1 MKMKKAIL
9 SCLMLLAGLTAS
21 AQEQKG
27 TTEYVFEPH
36 WYVNIQPLGI
46 QYTLGEVDF
55 GDLLSYNVQA
65 AVGYEFNKVIGA
77 RLAINA
83 WQSKAGLK
91 FYPNIDVPTDFRND
105 LKGDY
110 KWKWNYIAPTVD
122 VTFNISNLISGVNP
136 KRVFTFG
143 AFAGI
148 GANIAWGNSEAAD
161 VNAKLK
167 PALGYNV
174 YNITPNADDPT
185 LAGNITSQPV
195 AGQDPLAYLWDGT
208 KTRLVLQA
216 GLTGD
221 IKINDK
227 FAVTL
232 EVSANTL
239 NDKYNSKKAKNWD
252 WYFNALA
259 GLKVNFGPTYS
270 TKFIPAPE
278 PEIRYVEKIVEKIVE
293 VPAPAPAAAE
303 PLRRDIFFLINKAV
317 IRDSEASKVNDI
329 VAYLNEN
336 KDAKVQVTGYAD
348 AGTGNDKIND
358 RLAAQRADAV
368 VKALKDAGIAADR
381 ISFDSKGARVQPFA
395 DNDSNRV
402 SICIA
407 E

>member
-1 MKMKKAIL
+1 M
-9 SCLMLLAGLTAS
+9 T
-21 AQEQKG
+21 
-27 TTEYVFEPH
+27 
-36 WYVNIQPLGI
+36 
-46 QYTLGEVDF
+46 
-55 GDLLSYNVQA
+55 
-65 AVGYEFNKVIGA
+65 
-77 RLAINA
+77 IN
-83 WQSKAGLK
+83 L
-91 FYPNIDVPTDFRND
+91 
-105 LKGDY
+105 
-110 KWKWNYIAPTVD
+110 
-122 VTFNISNLISGVNP
+122 SNLVDGVIP
-136 KRVFTFG
+136 KRVFTVG
-143 AFAGI
+143 AFAGL
-148 GANIAWGNSEAAD
+148 GANIGWGNSQAAD
-161 VNAKLK
+161 VNTELMQNYYTYTGYDDATKQLK
-167 PALGYNV
+167 PGEMLDAE
-174 YNITPNADDPT
+174 
-185 LAGNITSQPV
+185 Q
-195 AGQDPLAYLWDGT
+195 PLAYLWDGT
-208 KTRLVLQA
+208 KTRFLLQA

-239 NDKYNSKKAKNWD
+239 SDKYNSKRAKNWD

-259 GLKVNFGPTYS
+259 GLKINFGPTYS

-278 PEIRYVEKIVEKIVE
+278 PEIRYVDKIVEKIVE

-317 IRDSEASKVNDI
+317 IRDTEASKVNDI

-381 ISFDSKGARVQPFA
+381 ITFDSKGARVQPFA

>member
-9 SCLMLLAGLTAS
+9 SCLMLLAGLSAS

-36 WYVNIQPLGI
+36 WYVNIQPLGV
-46 QYTLGEVDF
+46 QYTLGEISM
-55 GDLLSYNVQA
+55 GDLMSYNVQA
-65 AVGYEFNKVIGA
+65 AVGREFNKVIGGRFA
-77 RLAINA
+77 LNA
-83 WQSKAGLK
+83 WQSKAGSSI
-91 FYPNIDVPTDFRND
+91 NGV
-105 LKGDY
+105 DY

-122 VTFNISNLISGVNP
+122 ITFNLSNLISGVNP
-136 KRVFTFG
+136 KRVFSVG

-148 GANIAWGNSEAAD
+148 GANIAWGNNQAQD
-161 VNAKLK
+161 VNNTLK
-167 PALGYNV
+167 GALGYTYNV
-174 YNITPNADDPT
+174 YAPNATDPT
-185 LAGNITSQPV
+185 LAGTPTIVYV

-259 GLKVNFGPTYS
+259 GLKINFGPTYS

-278 PEIRYVEKIVEKIVE
+278 PEIRYVEKIVEKVVE
-293 VPAPAPAAAE
+293 VPAAPVAVE
-303 PLRRDIFFLINKAV
+303 PIRRDIFFLINKAV
-317 IRDSEASKVNDI
+317 IRDTEASKVNDI

-381 ISFDSKGARVQPFA
+381 ITFDSKGARVQPFA

-402 SICIA
+402 SIVIA

>member
-9 SCLMLLAGLTAS
+9 SCLMLLAGLSAS

-36 WYVNIQPLGI
+36 WYVNIQPLGV
-46 QYTLGEVDF
+46 QYTLGELSM
-55 GDLLSYNVQA
+55 GDLMSYNVQA
-65 AVGYEFNKVIGA
+65 AVGREFNKVIGGRFA
-77 RLAINA
+77 LNA
-83 WQSKAGLK
+83 WQSKAGSK
-91 FYPNIDVPTDFRND
+91 VNGV
-105 LKGDY
+105 DY

-122 VTFNISNLISGVNP
+122 VTFNLSNLISGVNP
-136 KRVFTFG
+136 NRVFTVG
-143 AFAGI
+143 AFAGLGMNI
-148 GANIAWGNSEAAD
+148 GWGNDEAKNVDATLRD
-161 VNAKLK
+161 LTTAKWMVGEIENK
-167 PALGYNV
+167 DASYQ
-174 YNITPNADDPT
+174 
-185 LAGNITSQPV
+185 AGL
-195 AGQDPLAYLWDGT
+195 DYLWDGT
-208 KTRLVLQA
+208 KARFLLQA

-239 NDKYNSKKAKNWD
+239 SDKYNSKKAKNWD

-259 GLKVNFGPTYS
+259 GLKINLGPTYS

-293 VPAPAPAAAE
+293 VPAAPAETAAE

-317 IRDSEASKVNDI
+317 IRASEASKINDI
-329 VAYLNEN
+329 VTYLNEN

-348 AGTGNDKIND
+348 AGTGNDKVND
-358 RLAAQRADAV
+358 RIAAKRADSV
-368 VKALKDAGIAADR
+368 VAALKKAGISADR
-381 ISFDSKGARVQPFA
+381 ITFDSKGARVQPFA

>member
-1 MKMKKAIL
+1 MKMKKTIL

-36 WYVNIQPLGI
+36 WYVNIQPLGV

-65 AVGYEFNKVIGA
+65 AVGREFNKVIGGRFA
-77 RLAINA
+77 LNA
-83 WQSKAGLK
+83 WQSKAGSK
-91 FYPNIDVPTDFRND
+91 VS
-105 LKGDY
+105 GVDY

-122 VTFNISNLISGVNP
+122 ITFNLSNLISGVNP
-136 KRVFTFG
+136 NRVFTVG
-143 AFAGI
+143 AFAGLGMNI
-148 GANIAWGNSEAAD
+148 GWGNDEAKNVDATLRD
-161 VNAKLK
+161 LTTAKWMVGEIENK
-167 PALGYNV
+167 DASYQ
-174 YNITPNADDPT
+174 
-185 LAGNITSQPV
+185 AGL
-195 AGQDPLAYLWDGT
+195 DYLWDGT
-208 KTRLVLQA
+208 KARFLLQA

-239 NDKYNSKKAKNWD
+239 SDKYNSKKAKNWD

-259 GLKVNFGPTYS
+259 GLKINLGPTYS

-293 VPAPAPAAAE
+293 VPAAPAETAAE
-303 PLRRDIFFLINKAV
+303 PLRRDIFFLINKSN
-317 IRDSEASKVNDI
+317 IRTSEASKVDDI

-348 AGTGNDKIND
+348 AGTGNDRIND
-358 RLAAQRADAV
+358 RLAAKRADAV
-368 VKALKDAGIAADR
+368 VAALKKAGISADR

>member
-1 MKMKKAIL
+1 MKMKKTIL

-36 WYVNIQPLGI
+36 WYVNIQPLGV
-46 QYTLGEVDF
+46 QYTLGEINM
-55 GDLLSYNVQA
+55 GDLMSYNVQA
-65 AVGYEFNKVIGA
+65 AVGREFNKVIGGRFA
-77 RLAINA
+77 LNA
-83 WQSKAGLK
+83 WQSKAGSK
-91 FYPNIDVPTDFRND
+91 ISGV
-105 LKGDY
+105 DY

-122 VTFNISNLISGVNP
+122 ITFNLSNLISGVNP
-136 KRVFTFG
+136 NRVFTVG
-143 AFAGI
+143 AFAGLGMNI
-148 GANIAWGNSEAAD
+148 GWGNSEAAD
-161 VNAKLK
+161 VDAILRQTTT
-167 PALGYNV
+167 ARWQ
-174 YNITPNADDPT
+174 DDDGQIKT
-185 LAGNITSQPV
+185 DNSYEAGL
-195 AGQDPLAYLWDGT
+195 DYLWDGT
-208 KTRLVLQA
+208 KARFLLQA

-221 IKINDK
+221 FKVSDK
-227 FAVTL
+227 VSIGL

-239 NDKYNSKKAKNWD
+239 SDKYNSKKAKNWD

-259 GLKVNFGPTYS
+259 GVKIALGPTYS

-278 PEIRYVEKIVEKIVE
+278 PEIRYVDKIVEKVVE

-303 PLRRDIFFLINKAV
+303 PLRRDIFFLINKAD
-317 IRDSEASKVNDI
+317 IRTSEASKVDDI

-348 AGTGNDKIND
+348 AGTGNDRIND
-358 RLAAQRADAV
+358 RLAAKRADAV
-368 VKALKDAGIAADR
+368 VAALKKAGISADR

>member
-9 SCLMLLAGLTAS
+9 SCLMLLAGLSAS

-36 WYVNIQPLGI
+36 WYVNIQPLGV
-46 QYTLGEVDF
+46 QYTLGELSM
-55 GDLLSYNVQA
+55 GDLMSYNVQA
-65 AVGYEFNKVIGA
+65 AVGREFNKVIGGRFA
-77 RLAINA
+77 LNA
-83 WQSKAGLK
+83 WQSKAGSK
-91 FYPNIDVPTDFRND
+91 ISGV
-105 LKGDY
+105 DY

-122 VTFNISNLISGVNP
+122 ITFNLSNLISGVNP
-136 KRVFTFG
+136 NRVFTVG
-143 AFAGI
+143 AFAGL
-148 GANIAWGNSEAAD
+148 GMNIAWGNSEAQD
-161 VNAKLK
+161 VNNTLK
-167 PALGYNV
+167 PC
-174 YNITPNADDPT
+174 IQDDPLT
-185 LAGNITSQPV
+185 KDALDYI
-195 AGQDPLAYLWDGT
+195 WDGT
-208 KTRLVLQA
+208 KARFLLQA

-239 NDKYNSKKAKNWD
+239 SDKYNSKKAKNWD

-259 GLKVNFGPTYS
+259 GLKINLGPTYS

-293 VPAPAPAAAE
+293 VPAAPAETAAE

-317 IRDSEASKVNDI
+317 IRDSEASKINDI
-329 VAYLNEN
+329 VTYLNEN

-348 AGTGNDKIND
+348 AGTGNDRIND
-358 RLAAQRADAV
+358 RLAAKRADAV
-368 VKALKDAGIAADR
+368 VAALKKAGISADR

>member
-1 MKMKKAIL
+1 MKMKKTIL

-36 WYVNIQPLGI
+36 WYVNIQPLGV
-46 QYTLGEVDF
+46 QYTLGEISM
-55 GDLLSYNVQA
+55 GDLMSYNVQA
-65 AVGYEFNKVIGA
+65 AVGREFNKVIGGRFA
-77 RLAINA
+77 LNA
-83 WQSKAGLK
+83 WQSKAGSK
-91 FYPNIDVPTDFRND
+91 VS
-105 LKGDY
+105 GVEY

-122 VTFNISNLISGVNP
+122 ITFNLSNLISGVNP
-136 KRVFTFG
+136 NRVFTVG
-143 AFAGI
+143 AFAGLGMNI
-148 GANIAWGNSEAAD
+148 GWGNSEAAD
-161 VNAKLK
+161 VDAILRQTTT
-167 PALGYNV
+167 ARWQ
-174 YNITPNADDPT
+174 DDDGQIKT
-185 LAGNITSQPV
+185 DNSYEAGL
-195 AGQDPLAYLWDGT
+195 DYLWDGT
-208 KTRLVLQA
+208 KARFLLQA

-239 NDKYNSKKAKNWD
+239 SDKYNSKKAKNWD

-259 GLKVNFGPTYS
+259 GLKINLGPTYS

-278 PEIRYVEKIVEKIVE
+278 PEIRYVEKIVEKVVE
-293 VPAPAPAAAE
+293 VPAAPAETAAE
-303 PLRRDIFFLINKAV
+303 PLRRDIFFLINKSN
-317 IRDSEASKVNDI
+317 IRTSEASKVDDI

-348 AGTGNDKIND
+348 AGTGNDRIND
-358 RLAAQRADAV
+358 RLAAKRADAV
-368 VKALKDAGIAADR
+368 VAALKKAGISADR
-381 ISFDSKGARVQPFA
+381 ITFDSKGARVQPFA

>member
-1 MKMKKAIL
+1 MKMKKTIL

-36 WYVNIQPLGI
+36 WYVNIQPLGV

-65 AVGYEFNKVIGA
+65 AVGREFNKVIGGRFA
-77 RLAINA
+77 LNA
-83 WQSKAGLK
+83 WQSKAGSSI
-91 FYPNIDVPTDFRND
+91 NGV
-105 LKGDY
+105 DY

-122 VTFNISNLISGVNP
+122 ITFNLSNLISGVNP
-136 KRVFTFG
+136 NRVFTVG
-143 AFAGI
+143 AFAGLGMNI
-148 GANIAWGNSEAAD
+148 GWGNDQAAD
-161 VNAKLK
+161 VDATLRQLTT
-167 PALGYNV
+167 ASWVDADG
-174 YNITPNADDPT
+174 TPRTDNSYQ
-185 LAGNITSQPV
+185 AG
-195 AGQDPLAYLWDGT
+195 LEYLWDGT
-208 KTRLVLQA
+208 KARFLLQA

-239 NDKYNSKKAKNWD
+239 SDKYNSKRAKNWD

-259 GLKVNFGPTYS
+259 GLKINFGPTYS

-278 PEIRYVEKIVEKIVE
+278 PEIRYVDKIVEKIVE

-317 IRDSEASKVNDI
+317 IRDTEASKVKDI

-381 ISFDSKGARVQPFA
+381 ITFDSKGARVQPFA

>member
-9 SCLMLLAGLTAS
+9 SCLMLLAGLSAS
-21 AQEQKG
+21 AQEEQKG

-46 QYTLGEVDF
+46 QYTLGEIDF

-65 AVGYEFNKVIGA
+65 AVGREFNKVIGA

-83 WQSKAGLK
+83 WQSKAGQK
-91 FYPNIDVPTDFRND
+91 FYPAVNELAAI
-105 LKGDY
+105 KGDY

-136 KRVFTFG
+136 NRVFTFG

-148 GANIAWGNSEAAD
+148 GANIAWGNGEAAD
-161 VNAKLK
+161 VDQVLRNATT
-167 PALGYNV
+167 AY
-174 YNITPNADDPT
+174 YTNASGTLIRDDSYQ
-185 LAGNITSQPV
+185 AG
-195 AGQDPLAYLWDGT
+195 LEYLWDGT
-208 KTRLVLQA
+208 KTRFVLQA

-221 IKINDK
+221 IKLNDQ
-227 FAVTL
+227 FAITL
-232 EVSANTL
+232 EVGANTL
-239 NDKYNSKKAKNWD
+239 SDHYNSKKAKNWD

-259 GLKVNFGPTYS
+259 GLKINLGPTYS

-293 VPAPAPAAAE
+293 VPAAPVETAAE
-303 PLRRDIFFLINKAV
+303 PLRRDIFFLINKSN
-317 IRDSEASKVNDI
+317 IRDTEASKVADI

-348 AGTGNDKIND
+348 AGTGNDRIND
-358 RLAAQRADAV
+358 RLAAKRADAV
-368 VKALKDAGIAADR
+368 VAALKKAGISADR

>member
-9 SCLMLLAGLTAS
+9 SCLMLVAGLTAS

-36 WYVNIQPLGI
+36 WYVNIQPLGV
-46 QYTLGEVDF
+46 QYTLGEIGM
-55 GDLLSYNVQA
+55 GDLMSYNVQA
-65 AVGYEFNKVIGA
+65 AVGREFNKVIGA

-83 WQSKAGLK
+83 WQSKAGSRVLG
-91 FYPNIDVPTDFRND
+91 T
-105 LKGDY
+105 DY

-122 VTFNISNLISGVNP
+122 ITFNISNLISGVNP

-148 GANIAWGNSEAAD
+148 GANIAWGNSEAQD
-161 VNAKLK
+161 VNKELT
-167 PALGYNV
+167 ALTSYTYDV
-174 YNITPNADDPT
+174 YTPNTVDPVEEGT
-185 LAGNITSQPV
+185 PTIVYAQGED
-195 AGQDPLAYLWDGT
+195 ALAYLWDGT
-208 KTRLVLQA
+208 KTRLLLQA

-221 IKINDK
+221 FKVSDK
-227 FAVTL
+227 VSIGL

-239 NDKYNSKKAKNWD
+239 SDKYNSKKAKNWD

-259 GLKVNFGPTYS
+259 GVKIALGPTYS

-278 PEIRYVEKIVEKIVE
+278 PEIRYVEKIVEKVVE

-303 PLRRDIFFLINKAV
+303 PLRRDIFFLINKAD
-317 IRDSEASKVNDI
+317 IRASEAQKITDI
-329 VAYLNEN
+329 VTYLNDN
-336 KDAKVQVTGYAD
+336 KDAKVQITGYAD

-358 RLAAQRADAV
+358 RIAAKRADSV
-368 VKALKDAGIAADR
+368 VAALKKAGIAADR

-402 SICIA
+402 SIVIA

>member
-9 SCLMLLAGLTAS
+9 SCLMLVAGLSAS

-36 WYVNIQPLGI
+36 WYVNIQPLGV

-65 AVGYEFNKVIGA
+65 AVGYEFNKVVGA

-83 WQSKAGLK
+83 WQSKAGSHL
-91 FYPNIDVPTDFRND
+91 TLRNGG
-105 LKGDY
+105 LITTNDY

-136 KRVFTFG
+136 NRFFTFG
-143 AFAGI
+143 AFAGL
-148 GANIAWGNSEAAD
+148 GANIAWGNGEAATA
-161 VNAKLK
+161 NAQILAASGYTQGD
-167 PALGYNV
+167 ALE
-174 YNITPNADDPT
+174 
-185 LAGNITSQPV
+185 
-195 AGQDPLAYLWDGT
+195 YLWDGT

-221 IKINDK
+221 FKINDK
-227 FAVTL
+227 LAVTL

-259 GLKVNFGPTYS
+259 GLKINFGPTYS

-278 PEIRYVEKIVEKIVE
+278 PEIRYVEKIVEKVVE
-293 VPAPAPAAAE
+293 VPAAPAETAAE
-303 PLRRDIFFLINKAV
+303 PLRRDIFFLINKTD
-317 IRDSEASKVNDI
+317 IRTSEASKVSDI
-329 VAYLNEN
+329 VTYLNEN

-358 RLAAQRADAV
+358 RLAAKRAEAV
-368 VKALKDAGIAADR
+368 VAALKKAGISADR

>member
-9 SCLMLLAGLTAS
+9 SCLMLVAGLTAS

-36 WYVNIQPLGI
+36 WYVNIQPVGV
-46 QYTLGEVDF
+46 QYTLGEIDF

-65 AVGYEFNKVIGA
+65 TVGREFNKVIGA
-77 RLAINA
+77 RLAVNA
-83 WQSKAGLK
+83 WQSKAGSRI
-91 FYPNIDVPTDFRND
+91 FGT
-105 LKGDY
+105 DY

-122 VTFNISNLISGVNP
+122 ITFNISNLISGVNP
-136 KRVFTFG
+136 NRVFNFG

-148 GANIAWGNSEAAD
+148 GANIAWGNDQAQD
-161 VNAKLK
+161 VNKELT
-167 PALGYNV
+167 ALTSYTYDV
-174 YNITPNADDPT
+174 YAPNGENEGTPT
-185 LAGNITSQPV
+185 IVYV
-195 AGQDPLAYLWDGT
+195 AGEDGLAYLWDGT
-208 KTRLVLQA
+208 KTRLLLQA

-259 GLKVNFGPTYS
+259 GLKINLGPTYS

-278 PEIRYVEKIVEKIVE
+278 PEIRYVEKIVEKVVE
-293 VPAPAPAAAE
+293 VPAAAPAETAAE
-303 PLRRDIFFLINKAV
+303 PLRRDIFFLINKAD
-317 IRDSEASKVNDI
+317 IRTSEAQKVTDI
-329 VAYLNEN
+329 VTYLNEN

-358 RLAAQRADAV
+358 RIAAKRADAV
-368 VKALKDAGIAADR
+368 VAALKKAGIAADR

-402 SICIA
+402 SIVIA

>member
-9 SCLMLLAGLTAS
+9 SCLMLVAGLTAS

-36 WYVNIQPLGI
+36 WYVNIQPVGV
-46 QYTLGEVDF
+46 QYTLGEIDF

-65 AVGYEFNKVIGA
+65 TVGREFNKVIGA
-77 RLAINA
+77 RLAVNA
-83 WQSKAGLK
+83 WQSKAGSRIVG
-91 FYPNIDVPTDFRND
+91 Y
-105 LKGDY
+105 DY

-122 VTFNISNLISGVNP
+122 ITFNISNLISGVNP
-136 KRVFTFG
+136 NRVFTFG

-148 GANIAWGNSEAAD
+148 GANIAWGNDQAQEVNQELRTLTSYTYD
-161 VNAKLK
+161 VYAPNGENEGT
-167 PALGYNV
+167 PTIV
-174 YNITPNADDPT
+174 Y
-185 LAGNITSQPV
+185 V
-195 AGQDPLAYLWDGT
+195 AGEDGLAYLWDGT
-208 KTRLVLQA
+208 KTRLLLQA

-239 NDKYNSKKAKNWD
+239 SDKYYSKKAKNWD

-259 GLKVNFGPTYS
+259 GLKINLGPTYS

-278 PEIRYVEKIVEKIVE
+278 PEIRYVEKIVEKVVE
-293 VPAPAPAAAE
+293 VPAPAPEPAAE
-303 PLRRDIFFLINKAV
+303 PLRRDIFFLINKAD
-317 IRDSEASKVNDI
+317 IRTSEAQKVNDI

-358 RLAAQRADAV
+358 RLSAKRADAV

-395 DNDSNRV
+395 DNYSNRV

>member
-9 SCLMLLAGLTAS
+9 SCLMLVAGLSAS

-36 WYVNIQPLGI
+36 WYVNIQPLGV

-65 AVGYEFNKVIGA
+65 AVGYEFNKVVGA

-83 WQSKAGLK
+83 WQSKAGSHL
-91 FYPNIDVPTDFRND
+91 TLRNGG
-105 LKGDY
+105 LITTNDY

-136 KRVFTFG
+136 NRFFTFG
-143 AFAGI
+143 AFAGL
-148 GANIAWGNSEAAD
+148 GANIAWGNGEAATA
-161 VNAKLK
+161 NAQILAASGYTQGD
-167 PALGYNV
+167 ALE
-174 YNITPNADDPT
+174 
-185 LAGNITSQPV
+185 
-195 AGQDPLAYLWDGT
+195 YLWDGT
-208 KTRLVLQA
+208 KTRFVLQA

-221 IKINDK
+221 FKINDK
-227 FAVTL
+227 LAVTL

-259 GLKVNFGPTYS
+259 GLKINFGPTYS

-278 PEIRYVEKIVEKIVE
+278 PEIRYVEKIVEKVVE
-293 VPAPAPAAAE
+293 VPAAPAETAAE
-303 PLRRDIFFLINKAV
+303 PLRRDIFFLINKSN
-317 IRDSEASKVNDI
+317 IRTSEASKVDDI

-348 AGTGNDKIND
+348 AGTGNDKVND
-358 RLAAQRADAV
+358 RIAAKRADSV
-368 VKALKDAGIAADR
+368 VAALKKAGISADR

>member
-9 SCLMLLAGLTAS
+9 SCLMLLAGLSAS

-46 QYTLGEVDF
+46 QYTLGEISM

-65 AVGYEFNKVIGA
+65 AVGREFNKVIGGRFA
-77 RLAINA
+77 LNA
-83 WQSKAGLK
+83 WQSKAGSS
-91 FYPNIDVPTDFRND
+91 ISGV
-105 LKGDY
+105 DY

-122 VTFNISNLISGVNP
+122 ITFNLSNLISGVNP
-136 KRVFTFG
+136 KRVFSVG

-161 VNAKLK
+161 VNRTLK
-167 PALGYNV
+167 PALGYTYNV
-174 YNITPNADDPT
+174 YAPNADPT
-185 LAGNITSQPV
+185 LAGTPTIV
-195 AGQDPLAYLWDGT
+195 RVEGEDPLAYLWDGT

-227 FAVTL
+227 LAVTL

-259 GLKVNFGPTYS
+259 GLKINFGPTYS

-293 VPAPAPAAAE
+293 VPAAPAETAAE
-303 PLRRDIFFLINKAV
+303 PLRRDIFFLINKSN
-317 IRDSEASKVNDI
+317 IRTSEASKVDDI

-348 AGTGNDKIND
+348 AGTGNDRIND
-358 RLAAQRADAV
+358 RLAAKRADAV
-368 VKALKDAGIAADR
+368 VAALKKAGISADR